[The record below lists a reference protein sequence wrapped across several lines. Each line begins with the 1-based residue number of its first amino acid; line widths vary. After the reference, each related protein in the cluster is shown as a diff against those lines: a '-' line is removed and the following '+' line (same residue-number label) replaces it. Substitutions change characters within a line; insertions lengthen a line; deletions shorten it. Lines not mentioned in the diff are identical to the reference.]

1 MATKKFQWN
10 EGLVMDTFG
19 LSRLNSQAMPLLTD
33 WLMTNE
39 DLSDIDPHYLEK
51 LRSRAEAEVDAWN
64 EEELKMRSRRAQNKC
79 SC

>member
-51 LRSRAEAEVDAWN
+51 PCRSR
-64 EEELKMRSRRAQNKC
+64 S
-79 SC
+79 